1 MKYEVVL
8 EKRAAKFLQK
18 QPQNQRIRI
27 LAAIKDLPY
36 SGDIK
41 AMKGFSELFRL
52 RVGSYRILYTIE
64 KEVLVIR
71 VIDIGNRGDIYK

>member
-1 MKYEVVL
+1 MKYEIVL
-8 EKRAAKFLQK
+8 EKRASKFLKK

-27 LAAIKDLPY
+27 LTAIKDLPY

>member
-1 MKYEVVL
+1 MKYEIVL
-8 EKRAAKFLQK
+8 EKRASKFLQK